1 MNGLFNEATNLR
13 EMNQGVR
20 GEQIYKYMT
29 AGFEDACAM
38 PKKNLQ
44 GNRITKRMS
53 PVLDVET
60 ALRQAPQVDYVNL
73 SRPDAPQMTVPMQG
87 INVPD
92 CQQDL
97 RTGYVKRRVTD
108 REAAAPELVLRAG
121 PLQTGVMQL
130 GQDTRTTFKYS
141 AQPDASGDVP
151 VVVSSLPTSSLTS
164 DLGTPRTPLRGLTP
178 GQTLYEAL
186 SVRDKRDACKLS
198 FRTYPAKC

>member
-29 AGFEDACAM
+29 NGFEDACAM

-44 GNRITKRMS
+44 GNRITKRMT
-53 PVLDVET
+53 PILDVET

-73 SRPDAPQMTVPMQG
+73 SRPDAPQMSVPMQG

-108 REAAAPELVLRAG
+108 REIEAPELVLRAG

-130 GQDTRTTFKYS
+130 GEDTRTTFKYS
-141 AQPDASGDVP
+141 AQPDKSGDVS
-151 VVVSSLPTSSLTS
+151 VVVSSLPTASSGS
-164 DLGTPRTPLRGLTP
+164 PRTPLRGLTP
-178 GQTLYEAL
+178 GQTLLEAL
-186 SVRDKRDACKLS
+186 TTRDKRDACKLS